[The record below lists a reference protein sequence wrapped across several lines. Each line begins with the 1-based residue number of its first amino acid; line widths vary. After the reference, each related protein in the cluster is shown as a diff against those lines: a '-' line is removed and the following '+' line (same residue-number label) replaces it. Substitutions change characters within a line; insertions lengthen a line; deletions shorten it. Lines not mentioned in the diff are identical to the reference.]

1 MFQYESAPLR
11 TIVIDE
17 EPWFVAS
24 DACKML
30 TLRDTTS
37 ALKMVDDDDQ
47 QSLRRSDTPH
57 YFEDMAPQ
65 VQFLTVVNESGMYAL
80 IFQSRKAE
88 ARKIKRWL
96 THEVLPSIRKT
107 GSYSAAPA
115 LAGPELMAAA
125 LLEAASTLK
134 AKDAR
139 IAELEPKANYVDIFV
154 ADSDLLSIRTVA
166 STLGVGETWLRQELI
181 SRKWIYVEHSS
192 RWSESKG
199 KKVPQ
204 ARYSEYSDKKAYF
217 QRVENHDAPRFRGE
231 VMHTLKVTAAGAN
244 AIARMVPRWQA
255 GESE

>member
-47 QSLRRSDTPH
+47 QSLCRSDTPH
-57 YFEDMAPQ
+57 HFEDVAPQ

-96 THEVLPSIRKT
+96 THEVLPTIRKT
-107 GSYSAAPA
+107 GSYSTAPA
-115 LAGPELMAAA
+115 LSGPELMATA

-134 AKDAR
+134 AKDAQ
-139 IAELEPKANYVDIFV
+139 IAELEPKASFYDEFMEADGTYSMLAASKILGWGRNVMMRDLRRIGVLQGNNLPYRKYEHHFKVVPGTYRNAKTNETVPTATTFVRPPGLEFLRKKLVQAPSVIAVD
-154 ADSDLLSIRTVA
+154 
-166 STLGVGETWLRQELI
+166 
-181 SRKWIYVEHSS
+181 
-192 RWSESKG
+192 
-199 KKVPQ
+199 
-204 ARYSEYSDKKAYF
+204 
-217 QRVENHDAPRFRGE
+217 
-231 VMHTLKVTAAGAN
+231 
-244 AIARMVPRWQA
+244 
-255 GESE
+255 